1 MSPTP
6 QLVVMA
12 KRPQLGAVKTRLA
25 KGIGAVAA
33 AKFYR
38 GATLDLLRRIGGDP
52 RWQTLLAL
60 SPDRAVHDEGVWPGG
75 IPRVAQGP
83 GDLGR
88 RMGRLMRDLPP
99 GPVVIIGSDIPDI
112 SRDHIAQAFTRLGTA
127 DAVFGP
133 SRDGGY
139 WLVGLRRRPRIV
151 DIFGS
156 VRWSSEDALADTLR
170 NVEGA
175 GLGVAKLEMLSDIDT
190 AYDYARW
197 REKSR
202 YDLSP
207 RAFGV

>member
-38 GATLDLLRRIGGDP
+38 GATLDLLRRVGGDP

-60 SPDRAVHDEGVWPGG
+60 SPDRAVHDEGVWPAGV
-75 IPRVAQGP
+75 PRIAQGP
-83 GDLGR
+83 GDLGH

-99 GPVVIIGSDIPDI
+99 GPVVIVGSDIPGI
-112 SRDHIAQAFTRLGTA
+112 ARVHVAQAFEALGSA

-133 SRDGGY
+133 AHDGGY
-139 WLVGLRRRPRIV
+139 WLVGLKRRPRIAE
-151 DIFGS
+151 IFGG
-156 VRWSSEDALADTLR
+156 VRWSGEHALADTLANAKR
-170 NVEGA
+170 A
-175 GLGVAKLEMLSDIDT
+175 GLSIATLETLSDVDT
-190 AYDYARW
+190 AEDYARW
-197 REKSR
+197 REMP
-202 YDLSP
+202 DMNE
-207 RAFGV
+207 